1 VSPRA
6 GAVRL
11 GQRVRSSAPR
21 SGQTGAASRGF
32 SLIECMVTCGLV
44 ALLCTLAIT
53 ASRHYTL
60 RAGRLDAVDAL
71 TRIQLAQ
78 EQHRALHGM
87 YSADLGT
94 LRNASAQSRQGRYSL
109 QLQRTAGESYTAI
122 ATALGPQRQDG
133 PCPAL
138 TLAVDHGYPQAGP
151 NAGCWNR

>member
-1 VSPRA
+1 MKPA
-6 GAVRL
+6 AAAVPLRQAKRRHL
-11 GQRVRSSAPR
+11 QPS
-21 SGQTGAASRGF
+21 QAAHGYT
-32 SLIECMVTCGLV
+32 LIECLATCALV
-44 ALLCTLAIT
+44 GVLSTLAIT
-53 ASRHYTL
+53 TWRQHTL

-71 TRIQLAQ
+71 TRVQLAQ

-87 YSADLGT
+87 YSAELGA

-122 ATALGPQRQDG
+122 ATALGPQSQDG

-138 TLAVDHGYPQAGP
+138 TLTVDQGYPQAGP